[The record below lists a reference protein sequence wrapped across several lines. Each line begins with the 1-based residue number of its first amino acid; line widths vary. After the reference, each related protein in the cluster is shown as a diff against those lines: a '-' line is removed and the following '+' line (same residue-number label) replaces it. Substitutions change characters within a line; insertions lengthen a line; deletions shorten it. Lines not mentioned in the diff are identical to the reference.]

1 MKRMLA
7 TLAIFAAVT
16 VLGLP
21 ASAQPNPNVDSK
33 AVTIWSDGTRL
44 AGNLFWPK
52 DAKEGDKLP
61 AIVLCHGWGGV
72 KDHLNRTYAPRF
84 AAGGFV
90 VLTFDYRG
98 WGESDSRL
106 VVKGEMPKPDAD
118 GNVTV
123 TAQAIREV
131 VDPRDQLEDIRNAL
145 NFLEGEPLVDRGRIG
160 LWGSSFGGGLV
171 LQTAVDDPR
180 VKCVVSQVGAVDARD
195 AAAQPYLD
203 KGGLAGTHE
212 MEIKRARGE
221 VPPVPQGENTFEG
234 LRGTPHLERFAR
246 FAPVLEAHKL
256 EVPILVI
263 DAENEELFDRMQ
275 HGAKVYE
282 IAKENVEAK
291 YHVEPGIQHYGIYQA
306 RYIQGADA
314 ALDWFKEHLKK

>member
-1 MKRMLA
+1 MKRFVGVL
-7 TLAIFAAVT
+7 LFAASVFSA
-16 VLGLP
+16 VSAL
-21 ASAQPNPNVDSK
+21 AQPNDAVASR

-44 AGNLFWPK
+44 AGNLFHPK
-52 DAKEGDKLP
+52 EAKEGDKLP

-72 KDHLNRTYAPRF
+72 KEHLNRTYAPRF
-84 AAGGFV
+84 AGAGFV

-106 VVKGEMPKPDAD
+106 VVTGEMPKPDAG

-123 TAQAIREV
+123 TAQAIREL
-131 VDPRDQLEDIRNAL
+131 VDPRDQLEDIHNAL
-145 NFLEGEPLVDRGRIG
+145 NFIEGEPLVDRSRIG
-160 LWGSSFGGGLV
+160 LWGTSFGGGLV

-180 VKCVVSQVGAVDARD
+180 VKCIVSQVGAMDARD

-234 LRGTPHLERFAR
+234 LRGTPHLERFAYYY
-246 FAPVLEAHKL
+246 PVERAVELK
-256 EVPILVI
+256 VPALFI

-275 HGAKVYE
+275 HAGKAYGIVKDKVPS
-282 IAKENVEAK
+282 K

-306 RYIQGADA
+306 RYVQGATI
-314 ALDWFKEHLKK
+314 ALDWFKEHLQKK